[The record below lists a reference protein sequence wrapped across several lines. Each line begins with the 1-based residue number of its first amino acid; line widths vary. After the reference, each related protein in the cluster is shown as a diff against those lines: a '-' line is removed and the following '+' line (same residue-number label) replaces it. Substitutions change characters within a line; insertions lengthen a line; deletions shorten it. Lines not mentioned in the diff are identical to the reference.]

1 MAFTTAT
8 LAEARSYADRA
19 KAKMAAFRQENSK
32 KIAAGVA
39 AVETTGTAYAFGFL
53 NGRFGGER
61 GEMSIGGVVPIDLLA
76 GTALHALAFFNGLD
90 DEQAPHAHAIGT
102 GALASCAYRY
112 GQRLGESMAVN
123 AGAKT
128 APAAFGANAP
138 HAQLGAA
145 APRIVATPNGQQYTV
160 VQHP

>member
-1 MAFTTAT
+1 MSFTTAT
-8 LAEARSYADRA
+8 LAEARSYAERARA
-19 KAKMAAFRQENSK
+19 KMREFRTENSK

-53 NGRFGGER
+53 NGRFGGEK
-61 GEMSIGGVVPIDLLA
+61 GEMSIGGVVPVDLLA

-90 DEQAPHAHAIGT
+90 DEQAPHAHSIGT

-112 GQRLGESMAVN
+112 GHRLGETMAIN
-123 AGAKT
+123 AGAKAGPVALGG
-128 APAAFGANAP
+128 APPYPQISG
-138 HAQLGAA
+138 
-145 APRIVATPNGQQYTV
+145 APRVMSTPSGQQYTV

>member
-1 MAFTTAT
+1 MSFSTAT
-8 LAEARSYADRA
+8 LAEARSAVERA
-19 KAKMAAFRQENSK
+19 RTKMREFRQENSK

-61 GEMSIGGVVPIDLLA
+61 GELSIGGVVPVDLLA

-90 DEQAPHAHAIGT
+90 EEQAPHAHSIGT
-102 GALASCAYRY
+102 GAMAACAYRY
-112 GQRLGESMAVN
+112 GHRLGESMAVN

-128 APAAFGANAP
+128 GPAAMG
-138 HAQLGAA
+138 GAA
-145 APRIVATPNGQQYTV
+145 AYPQLGGTPRVIATPNGQQYTV

>member
-1 MAFTTAT
+1 MSFNAAT
-8 LAEARSYADRA
+8 LAEMRNAKERALARMRD
-19 KAKMAAFRQENSK
+19 FREKHSK
-32 KIAAGVA
+32 KITAGVA

-61 GEMSIGGVVPIDLLA
+61 GEMSIGGVVPVDLLA
-76 GTALHALAFFNGLD
+76 GTALHALAFFGGLEAD
-90 DEQAPHAHAIGT
+90 QESHAHSIGT

-112 GQRLGESMAVN
+112 GHRLGESMAID

-128 APAAFGANAP
+128 GPSVLSSANAQP
-138 HAQLGAA
+138 QLGA
-145 APRIVATPNGQQYTV
+145 PRVFASANGQQYTV

>member
-1 MAFTTAT
+1 MSFNSAT
-8 LAEARSYADRA
+8 LAEARSAVERA
-19 KAKMAAFRQENSK
+19 RSKMREFREENSK

-39 AVETTGTAYAFGFL
+39 TVETTGTAYAFGFL
-53 NGRFGGER
+53 NGRFGGDK

-90 DEQAPHAHAIGT
+90 EEQAPHAHSIGT

-112 GQRLGESMAVN
+112 GQRLGESMAIH
-123 AGAKT
+123 AGAKAGPSALGG
-128 APAAFGANAP
+128 APAYS
-138 HAQLGAA
+138 QLGG
-145 APRIVATPNGQQYTV
+145 APRVFATPAGQQYTV